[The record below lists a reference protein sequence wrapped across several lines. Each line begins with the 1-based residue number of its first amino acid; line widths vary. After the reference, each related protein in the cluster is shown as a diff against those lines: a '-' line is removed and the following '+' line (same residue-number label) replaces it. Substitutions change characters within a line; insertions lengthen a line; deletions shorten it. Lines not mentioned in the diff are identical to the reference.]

1 MKNLNL
7 TALLIVTTLIFTSC
21 TVDEDLTLQDETSG
35 KLFEKLIV
43 KRDLNG
49 AYYLDMQL
57 NEGTDVDIVDDHKS
71 NSKELNFYSSDEN
84 MRRNLNESFT
94 TGSKGRFNLAVKNT
108 LDDRRSTITVVDD
121 DIRYDR
127 STEDDHLT
135 DYSFTDNNDGTYDLE
150 FTVDENIETDF
161 VYNEDTKT
169 YEIHLETGEDN
180 EREFFRTFTKEED
193 ENLEIVFVNHFYDRS
208 ERNYSTLIRKPEIII
223 GND

>member
-7 TALLIVTTLIFTSC
+7 TTLLIVITLIFTSC

-94 TGSKGRFNLAVKNT
+94 TG
-108 LDDRRSTITVVDD
+108 
-121 DIRYDR
+121 
-127 STEDDHLT
+127 
-135 DYSFTDNNDGTYDLE
+135 
-150 FTVDENIETDF
+150 
-161 VYNEDTKT
+161 
-169 YEIHLETGEDN
+169 
-180 EREFFRTFTKEED
+180 
-193 ENLEIVFVNHFYDRS
+193 
-208 ERNYSTLIRKPEIII
+208 
-223 GND
+223 